1 MCLNIDPSSST
12 RATSPQ
18 PRLRSPSPSRGGT
31 GRPGPGPAAAAP
43 ARVPSWEPNARLGL
57 HQSPEFGFTC
67 SPAHLLIEALARLYF
82 SHTRSYTNA
91 LVNVSSENHKCWC
104 SSLPSRPCLRRRS
117 RFFFP
122 MADWG
127 RTHLGPAAVPAPVP
141 LGFLTFSFLL
151 SSLSWRLCLGVIC
164 SPPVSAR
171 AGGIQLPPCISLLL
185 SPQPLPISLLGALPF
200 LTDRLL
206 LRCLKLFLESCHFL
220 MSSNF
225 YLPPFLCV

>member
-1 MCLNIDPSSST
+1 MCLNIDPSSNT

-104 SSLPSRPCLRRRS
+104 SPLPPVPASADGHAS
-117 RFFFP
+117 SFP
-122 MADWG
+122 WQIGEGRTWG
-127 RTHLGPAAVPAPVP
+127 RQQ
-141 LGFLTFSFLL
+141 FLL
-151 SSLSWRLCLGVIC
+151 
-164 SPPVSAR
+164 
-171 AGGIQLPPCISLLL
+171 
-185 SPQPLPISLLGALPF
+185 
-200 LTDRLL
+200 
-206 LRCLKLFLESCHFL
+206 LFLWVF
-220 MSSNF
+220 
-225 YLPPFLCV
+225 